1 MAEMRSSDFT
11 VSQGLRADWRD
22 ALDKELVA
30 LERAARADELAFYSF
45 ERALGADR
53 AWQLARV
60 LKALEQRARRVALGP
75 TAGGGFSSDEMGP
88 YHPLPHPA
96 DLAAGA
102 FTIGGFFT
110 LVSVGGAISLVVAL
124 PPGER
129 APKGPRTAPE
139 KGSR

>member
-22 ALDKELVA
+22 ALDRELVA

-60 LKALEQRARRVALGP
+60 MKALEQRDR
-75 TAGGGFSSDEMGP
+75 T
-88 YHPLPHPA
+88 
-96 DLAAGA
+96 
-102 FTIGGFFT
+102 
-110 LVSVGGAISLVVAL
+110 VGS
-124 PPGER
+124 
-129 APKGPRTAPE
+129 
-139 KGSR
+139 